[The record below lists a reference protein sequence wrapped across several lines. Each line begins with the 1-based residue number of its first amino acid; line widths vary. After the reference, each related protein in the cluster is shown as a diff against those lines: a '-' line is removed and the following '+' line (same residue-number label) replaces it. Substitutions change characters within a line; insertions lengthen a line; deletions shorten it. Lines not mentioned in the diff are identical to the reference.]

1 MVTGGCYADGSAD
14 EEPAEPAKKKKAGK
28 AGKKAV
34 VPKVVVPNSR
44 AAAKAAKEAALVVAA
59 AATAAELELTS
70 GDLLPAP
77 PFSDLT
83 IGMDVALLRSAYP
96 GTAVV
101 NSACVAW
108 RSEVLRLVKK
118 GKKNQVEICGQL
130 FAYPTD
136 VIVGVAQLEID
147 GAEESGEE
155 SDEESGE
162 ESSEDEDG
170 EDGEDDAED

>member
-14 EEPAEPAKKKKAGK
+14 DEPAEPVAKKKK

-147 GAEESGEE
+147 GAEESDAEE
-155 SDEESGE
+155 SDTEESGE
-162 ESSEDEDG
+162 ESSEEEEEEG
-170 EDGEDDAED
+170 EDEGED